1 MSGFNRTHEDTKLV
15 SELTATAAAGDL
27 DRPHRLAV
35 RADEGS
41 HAATGATAT
50 GSAFAAGTTTTWTA
64 ATGLTR
70 SWLAGPRARS
80 LAGVLSVRHVA
91 ARPVHHV
98 EGERPQIVPSLILVD
113 PDRRFGA
120 LAGDAHDA
128 ATNEAATLWSRRAA
142 GPLRSRRAARPLW
155 SRGAAPSLRRLRP
168 ALLRSLRVA
177 DGNHAELAI
186 RRHRVFVLLPEIAP
200 LHQHVD
206 ARRKVVSV
214 LGSIEGDRAS
224 VLFTAKRQ
232 LRFLFASGKMAPG
245 GQRHGHED
253 GHDGEAD
260 EQRRHR
266 ITPVVDATASKA
278 ATVLTV

>member
-1 MSGFNRTHEDTKLV
+1 M
-15 SELTATAAAGDL
+15 SELTATAAAGNL
-27 DRPHRLAV
+27 YGPHGLAIRSDE
-35 RADEGS
+35 RA
-41 HAATGATAT
+41 HAAAGATAT

-70 SWLAGPRARS
+70 SLLTGLRARS
-80 LAGVLSVRHVA
+80 LAGILSVRHVA

-98 EGERPQIVPSLILVD
+98 EGERPEIVPSLILVN

-128 ATNEAATLWSRRAA
+128 ATDKAATLRSRRAA
-142 GPLRSRRAARPLW
+142 GPLRSGRAAGPLW
-155 SRGAAPSLRRLRP
+155 SRCAAASLRRR
-168 ALLRSLRVA
+168 AAATLRSLRVA
-177 DGNHAELAI
+177 DGNHAELAV
-186 RRHRVFVLLPEIAP
+186 RRHRVFVLLPEIPP
-200 LHQHVD
+200 LHQHVE

-224 VLFTAKRQ
+224 VLFAPKRQ
-232 LRFLFASGKMAPG
+232 LRFLLATGKMAPG

-253 GHDGEAD
+253 GHDGEGD

-266 ITPVVDATASKA
+266 ITPGIFP
-278 ATVLTV
+278 TVLTV